1 MSCVLPKIEKI
12 MKTSFGER
20 PVAAVSPARPWL
32 DCAVRTVQWG
42 VVMSDERRGE
52 GTARIESSVVKSLLV
67 AWLFK
72 NSRYHQSDKSD
83 IDSKQLGVTEWG
95 TQGDDQCANFRFKRC

>member
-32 DCAVRTVQWG
+32 DCAVRTVRSCDVWR
-42 VVMSDERRGE
+42 EARGGHSE
-52 GTARIESSVVKSLLV
+52 
-67 AWLFK
+67 
-72 NSRYHQSDKSD
+72 N
-83 IDSKQLGVTEWG
+83 
-95 TQGDDQCANFRFKRC
+95 